1 MASTAAPGAGAK
13 DFSALEALNNQ
24 VEASKMDVLKKRID
38 ELQAENDHLRFLH
51 KKSEKE
57 THEFVAYFQ
66 RELGAREKVTAKLSE
81 DLSEAKTRFHD
92 DTEEMKLKYDVDTK
106 QLSHTSKLMELT
118 LSDKLK
124 VAQEDLT
131 KLELFR
137 DMKDS
142 LENKL
147 VHLTDTLESER
158 VAQKDALGMLERKF
172 LEEKA
177 RNQKDTDKRIE
188 KIKQQSRE
196 DARNVLDADT
206 RKIVT
211 DNKRMGE
218 ELRFQLITT
227 EELTKENMALEQTT
241 KALKCEIQV
250 HLDKELEYAK
260 YGQKQTREIKQLQ
273 AKVKTLEK
281 SLCQVV
287 HEFEKE
293 KQLLTTKTEKELD
306 DVSLDADG
314 LRKLLKL
321 KNKELRN
328 MKRLAQTILDQR
340 TDVEQFFLDSLDI
353 VKQQMLDERKRV
365 VEAEKLQDAKLT
377 PAERGLKFPR
387 LKTRSSSVG
396 NNNQHVPLGVKDKV
410 DLRALT
416 WDERERVLRLL
427 FAKINS
433 IQGFLDAP
441 PALDSQETRLN
452 SLDTPFLTEVADQ
465 SSTGPMLPRHF
476 PSRPPTHA
484 TPPPAD
490 EY

>member
-1 MASTAAPGAGAK
+1 MAAATK
-13 DFSALEALNNQ
+13 DFSALDALNAQ
-24 VEASKMDVLKKRID
+24 VEGSKVDVLKKRIE
-38 ELQAENDHLRFLH
+38 ELQAENEHLRCLH
-51 KKSEKE
+51 QKNEKE

-81 DLSEAKTRFHD
+81 DLSEARTKFHD
-92 DTEEMKLKYDVDTK
+92 ETEEMKVKYDVDTK
-106 QLSHTSKLMELT
+106 HLVQTSKLVEHT

-124 VAQEDLT
+124 IAQEDLA

-137 DMKDS
+137 DMKES
-142 LENKL
+142 LEKKL
-147 VHLTDTLESER
+147 QQLADTLDSER
-158 VAQKDALGMLERKF
+158 VAHKDAIGMIERKF

-177 RNQKDTDKRIE
+177 RHQKDTDKRIE

-218 ELRFQLITT
+218 ELRFQLQTT
-227 EELTKENMALEQTT
+227 EELTKDKIALEHLT
-241 KALKCEIQV
+241 KSLKCEIQV
-250 HLDKELEYAK
+250 HADKELEYAK

-273 AKVKTLEK
+273 AR
-281 SLCQVV
+281 S
-287 HEFEKE
+287 
-293 KQLLTTKTEKELD
+293 LD

-340 TDVEQFFLDSLDI
+340 TDVSASKSSRCHDTVGVFVQVEQFFLDSLDM
-353 VKQQMLDERKRV
+353 VKQQLVDERKRTAD
-365 VEAEKLQDAKLT
+365 AEKVQDAKL
-377 PAERGLKFPR
+377 
-387 LKTRSSSVG
+387 
-396 NNNQHVPLGVKDKV
+396 
-410 DLRALT
+410 
-416 WDERERVLRLL
+416 ERERVLRLL

-433 IQGFLDAP
+433 IQGFLDVP
-441 PALDSQETRLN
+441 PPLDDARSSTF
-452 SLDTPFLTEVADQ
+452 DTPFITEVADP
-465 SSTGPMLPRHF
+465 SGPSLPRHF

-484 TPPPAD
+484 ATPSD
-490 EY
+490 GY

>member
-1 MASTAAPGAGAK
+1 MAAATK
-13 DFSALEALNNQ
+13 DFSALDALNAQ
-24 VEASKMDVLKKRID
+24 VEGSKVDVLKKRIE
-38 ELQAENDHLRFLH
+38 ELQAENEHLRCLH
-51 KKSEKE
+51 QKNEKE

-81 DLSEAKTRFHD
+81 DLSEARTKFHD
-92 DTEEMKLKYDVDTK
+92 ETEEMKVKYDVDTK
-106 QLSHTSKLMELT
+106 HLVQTSKLVEHT

-124 VAQEDLT
+124 IAQEDLA

-137 DMKDS
+137 DMKES
-142 LENKL
+142 LEKKL
-147 VHLTDTLESER
+147 QQLTDTLDSER
-158 VAQKDALGMLERKF
+158 VAHKDAIGMMERKF

-177 RNQKDTDKRIE
+177 RHQKDTDKRIE

-218 ELRFQLITT
+218 ELRFQLQTT
-227 EELTKENMALEQTT
+227 EELTKDKIALEHLT
-241 KALKCEIQV
+241 KSLKCEIQV
-250 HLDKELEYAK
+250 HADKELEYAK

-287 HEFEKE
+287 HAFEKE
-293 KQLLTTKTEKELD
+293 KVLLATKTEKELD

-340 TDVEQFFLDSLDI
+340 TDVEQFFLDSLDM
-353 VKQQMLDERKRV
+353 VKQQLVDERKRTAD
-365 VEAEKLQDAKLT
+365 AEKVQDAKLT

-387 LKTRSSSVG
+387 LKTRSSAG
-396 NNNQHVPLGVKDKV
+396 NQQPPLGPRDKV

-416 WDERERVLRLL
+416 WEERERVLRLL

-433 IQGFLDAP
+433 IQGFLDVP
-441 PALDSQETRLN
+441 PPLDDARSSTF
-452 SLDTPFLTEVADQ
+452 DTPFITEVADP
-465 SSTGPMLPRHF
+465 SGPSLPRHF

-484 TPPPAD
+484 ATPSD
-490 EY
+490 GY

>member
-1 MASTAAPGAGAK
+1 MSAAK
-13 DFSALEALNNQ
+13 DFSATEALNAQ
-24 VEASKMDVLKKRID
+24 VEASKVDVLKKRID
-38 ELQAENDHLRFLH
+38 ELQAENEHLRFLH
-51 KKSEKE
+51 QKSEKE

-81 DLSEAKTRFHD
+81 DLSDAKTRFHD
-92 DTEEMKLKYDVDTK
+92 ETVELKTKYDLDTR
-106 QLSHTSKLMELT
+106 QMLQTSKLVEHS

-124 VAQEDLT
+124 VAQEDLS
-131 KLELFR
+131 KLEIFR

-142 LENKL
+142 VEKKMQALS
-147 VHLTDTLESER
+147 DTIEAER
-158 VAQKDALGMLERKF
+158 AAHKEAMAMLERKF

-218 ELRFQLITT
+218 ELRFQLQTT
-227 EELTKENMALEQTT
+227 EELTKEKAKLEAAAKT
-241 KALKCEIQV
+241 LKSEIQM
-250 HLDKELEYAK
+250 HTDKELEYAK

-293 KQLLTTKTEKELD
+293 KHVLTTKTEKELD

-328 MKRLAQTILDQR
+328 MKRLSQTILDQR
-340 TDVEQFFLDSLDI
+340 TDVEQFFLDSLEI
-353 VKQQMLDERKRV
+353 VKTQLADEKKRV
-365 VEAEKLQDAKLT
+365 VDAERLQDAKLT

-387 LKTRSSSVG
+387 LKTRPNQS
-396 NNNQHVPLGVKDKV
+396 NNNSSPLGVKDKV
-410 DLRALT
+410 DLRSLS
-416 WDERERVLRLL
+416 WEERERVLRLL

-433 IQGFLDAP
+433 VQGFFDAP
-441 PALDSQETRLN
+441 PDDPRASPYE
-452 SLDTPFLTEVADQ
+452 TPFLTELDHATTVGT
-465 SSTGPMLPRHF
+465 SGGGPMLPRHF
-476 PSRPPTHA
+476 PSRPPTHS
-484 TPPPAD
+484 D
-490 EY
+490 G

>member
-1 MASTAAPGAGAK
+1 MASTAASGAGAK

-227 EELTKENMALEQTT
+227 EELTKEKMALEQAT

-273 AKVKTLEK
+273 VRNKNEPILSFDGIQGSMMECVQAKVKTLEK

-293 KQLLTTKTEKELD
+293 KQLLTTKTEKE
-306 DVSLDADG
+306 VC
-314 LRKLLKL
+314 
-321 KNKELRN
+321 NFV
-328 MKRLAQTILDQR
+328 R
-340 TDVEQFFLDSLDI
+340 TYLC
-353 VKQQMLDERKRV
+353 
-365 VEAEKLQDAKLT
+365 
-377 PAERGLKFPR
+377 
-387 LKTRSSSVG
+387 
-396 NNNQHVPLGVKDKV
+396 
-410 DLRALT
+410 
-416 WDERERVLRLL
+416 
-427 FAKINS
+427 
-433 IQGFLDAP
+433 
-441 PALDSQETRLN
+441 
-452 SLDTPFLTEVADQ
+452 VAV
-465 SSTGPMLPRHF
+465 
-476 PSRPPTHA
+476 
-484 TPPPAD
+484 
-490 EY
+490 Y

>member
-1 MASTAAPGAGAK
+1 MAAATK
-13 DFSALEALNNQ
+13 DFSALDALNAQ
-24 VEASKMDVLKKRID
+24 VEGSKVDVLKKRIE
-38 ELQAENDHLRFLH
+38 ELQAENEHLRCLH
-51 KKSEKE
+51 QKNEKE

-81 DLSEAKTRFHD
+81 DLSEARTKFHD
-92 DTEEMKLKYDVDTK
+92 ETEEMKVKYDVDTK
-106 QLSHTSKLMELT
+106 HLVQTSKLVEHT

-124 VAQEDLT
+124 IAQEDLA

-137 DMKDS
+137 DMKES
-142 LENKL
+142 LEKKL
-147 VHLTDTLESER
+147 QQLTDTLDSER
-158 VAQKDALGMLERKF
+158 VAHKDAIGMMERKF

-177 RNQKDTDKRIE
+177 RHQKDTDKRIE

-218 ELRFQLITT
+218 ELRFQLQTT
-227 EELTKENMALEQTT
+227 EELTKDKIALEHLT
-241 KALKCEIQV
+241 KSLKCEIQV
-250 HLDKELEYAK
+250 HADKELEYAK

-287 HEFEKE
+287 HAFEKE
-293 KQLLTTKTEKELD
+293 KVLLATKTEKELD

-340 TDVEQFFLDSLDI
+340 TDVEQFFLDSLDM
-353 VKQQMLDERKRV
+353 VKQQLVDERKRTAD
-365 VEAEKLQDAKLT
+365 AEKVQDAKLT

-387 LKTRSSSVG
+387 LKTRSSAG
-396 NNNQHVPLGVKDKV
+396 NQQPPLGPRDKV

-416 WDERERVLRLL
+416 WEVRHGAYLHRLCL
-427 FAKINS
+427 EH
-433 IQGFLDAP
+433 GG
-441 PALDSQETRLN
+441 R
-452 SLDTPFLTEVADQ
+452 
-465 SSTGPMLPRHF
+465 SSGGNCPRAGSRWPGP
-476 PSRPPTHA
+476 
-484 TPPPAD
+484 
-490 EY
+490 

>member
-273 AKVKTLEK
+273 VRNKNEPILSFDGIQGSMRECVQAKVKTLEK

-340 TDVEQFFLDSLDI
+340 TD
-353 VKQQMLDERKRV
+353 QQMLDERKRV
-365 VEAEKLQDAKLT
+365 VEAEKLQDAKL
-377 PAERGLKFPR
+377 
-387 LKTRSSSVG
+387 
-396 NNNQHVPLGVKDKV
+396 
-410 DLRALT
+410 
-416 WDERERVLRLL
+416 VLC
-427 FAKINS
+427 F
-433 IQGFLDAP
+433 
-441 PALDSQETRLN
+441 
-452 SLDTPFLTEVADQ
+452 Q
-465 SSTGPMLPRHF
+465 STF
-476 PSRPPTHA
+476 
-484 TPPPAD
+484 
-490 EY
+490 